1 MHRGPPSPP
10 PRPIH
15 PIIPPALYDQ
25 SILFYTASH
34 ETSRPYGSTVRFH
47 PPLFLLQP
55 PMQLP
60 TSPLPTQRASSS
72 APQNSFRTPPGFSFS
87 IEPTTHLSSP
97 HSYFA
102 VPKTF
107 LLLGQPIGASFRFTL
122 IDAFSQML
130 LLLLFIPFVFSFFPF
145 FYVISFQSPHPID
158 TSPYILRENC
168 RLYRLRPQN
177 SFFFSIP
184 SPPTRFQPVFSP
196 PIISFF
202 CIRELF
208 RELDSGREKIIG
220 FIVNAIADIRGSAL
234 SRPRVP

>member
-1 MHRGPPSPP
+1 MRRAGPMA
-10 PRPIH
+10 RPF
-15 PIIPPALYDQ
+15 A
-25 SILFYTASH
+25 SILLSFSCNRRCNSQPLLFPH
-34 ETSRPYGSTVRFH
+34 RELPLLLHRIPFVLPPDFPSRSS
-47 PPLFLLQP
+47 QP
-55 PMQLP
+55 P
-60 TSPLPTQRASSS
+60 
-72 APQNSFRTPPGFSFS
+72 
-87 IEPTTHLSSP
+87 SSP
-97 HSYFA
+97 HSYLA